1 MRVRRPLRRRPWRRG
16 PADSYPHGACV
27 PPADLRQ
34 RLPRQLSSSLDFR
47 PPRPGQVGPRAG
59 AEKSSSVAFSP
70 LSTTDPRV
78 TPGPQ
83 SPHGH
88 SGAVTFPRLLPEWPQ
103 GHLGRSHRQVA
114 CPPRWPRGHP
124 GGGHLAGKSP
134 AGHSEKSPPGDLRLK
149 SDPTATSLPPC
160 WGHRGVSLGGGISR

>member
-1 MRVRRPLRRRPWRRG
+1 MRVRLPLRRRPWRRG

-34 RLPRQLSSSLDFR
+34 RARTSRFLEPRFSAAPTGAGRS
-47 PPRPGQVGPRAG
+47 PGGGRKNKLGGLLGTFDHATRG
-59 AEKSSSVAFSP
+59 
-70 LSTTDPRV
+70 V
-78 TPGPQ
+78 TLGHQ

-88 SGAVTFPRLLPEWPQ
+88 SGPVTIPRLRPGWPR

-149 SDPTATSLPPC
+149 SDPTVAWMSSGDLTA
-160 WGHRGVSLGGGISR
+160 I